1 MIGAGEG
8 IQGQSAGAVELTASA
23 ARQSGAIAFA
33 EAGVKPS
40 DIRYASIYDSFT
52 ITVLIALEDLGFCEK
67 GQGGRFVADGN
78 LIAGVGGLP
87 FNTDGGGLC
96 SNHPAMRGGITKVI
110 EAVRQL
116 RGEAHPAV
124 QVKDCALAL
133 AHGTGWLMGTRHSS
147 ATLILERE

>member
-1 MIGAGEG
+1 ML
-8 IQGQSAGAVELTASA
+8 IQ
-23 ARQSGAIAFA
+23 
-33 EAGVKPS
+33 
-40 DIRYASIYDSFT
+40 
-52 ITVLIALEDLGFCEK
+52 LEDLGFCEK

-78 LIAGVGGLP
+78 LISGIGKLP

-96 SNHPAMRGGITKVI
+96 NNHPANRGGMTKII

-124 QVKDCALAL
+124 QVPDCGLAL
-133 AHGTGWLMGTRHSS
+133 AQGTGGSLGTRHGN